1 MKTIFKIGFEAQ
13 YRRLSSWE
21 AYLQNL
27 FENFNKKL
35 ELCQYRVENQVC

>member
-1 MKTIFKIGFEAQ
+1 MFKIGFETQ

-27 FENFNKKL
+27 FEKFVKKP
-35 ELCQYRVENQVC
+35 ELGQYRVENQVC

>member
-1 MKTIFKIGFEAQ
+1 MFKIGFETQ
-13 YRRLSSWE
+13 YRRLSSRE